1 MDEHSAMRLLGQVDL
16 DYFMKDPTGQ
26 KIAAGVLIGV
36 GLLIVIVILRAIM
49 KNKEFVRKV
58 ITVAVLLAIG
68 TWVVSAVGGMGPT
81 GVFLLAGIG
90 FAVLVAM
97 ALFHDARVSGPA
109 SLCNYVGGPGK
120 RVKHLSL

>member
-90 FAVLVAM
+90 FAILVAM
-97 ALFHDARVSGPA
+97 ALFMTRG
-109 SLCNYVGGPGK
+109 
-120 RVKHLSL
+120 